1 MSNVIDFSKF
11 KTIKELQEYA
21 NKQYDTILKM
31 QVEAELF
38 KSKIEHLEKLLES
51 AGKSQP
57 IASNELE
64 LCKLEINRLY
74 QHAIR
79 EPLDEK
85 QTRAFDIYV
94 KNLLAIQN
102 KTAPEKPSKKEPQL
116 TPEELIAIAL
126 EQLPETDGQ

>member
-11 KTIKELQEYA
+11 KTVKELQEYA
-21 NKQYDTILKM
+21 NKQYDTIAKL
-31 QVEAELF
+31 QVEAELN
-38 KSKIEHLEKLLES
+38 KSKIEHLENLLNN
-51 AGKSQP
+51 AGNVQP

-74 QHAIR
+74 QHALR
-79 EPLDEK
+79 EPLDDK
-85 QTRAFDIYV
+85 QIRAFDVYV

-102 KTAPEKPSKKEPQL
+102 KAIPEKPKKKEPQL

-126 EQLPETDGQ
+126 EQMPETDGQ